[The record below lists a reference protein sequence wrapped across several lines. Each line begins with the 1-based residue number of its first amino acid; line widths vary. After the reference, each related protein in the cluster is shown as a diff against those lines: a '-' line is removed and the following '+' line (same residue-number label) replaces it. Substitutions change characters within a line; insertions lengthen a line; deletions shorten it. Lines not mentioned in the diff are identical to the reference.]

1 MRGCHVA
8 SAGMWTGQKISFGA
22 MGDSFFEYLIK
33 VSASFRSG
41 LDTDTAKLTVK
52 TLLSHLVTREFNHP
66 ANFLRTPYVRV
77 EPCPSVGLHMAM
89 KPSTSGSTTGK
100 FHENSPSFVRAPRVL
115 VKFQPPFLPSFFVRL
130 VGASGIC
137 LGK

>member
-66 ANFLRTPYVRV
+66 ANFLRT
-77 EPCPSVGLHMAM
+77 
-89 KPSTSGSTTGK
+89 
-100 FHENSPSFVRAPRVL
+100 
-115 VKFQPPFLPSFFVRL
+115 
-130 VGASGIC
+130 
-137 LGK
+137 